1 MSRDRIVFL
10 PCGRLSQLRTDFH
23 QSIFWAAL
31 QHICTFFCVCFS
43 MNICTL
49 LCTFI
54 VLFAS
59 FLDHQYCMR
68 AHHISLYRESI
79 HAPSFYVSKLH
90 CNFYESR
97 RAYFPKS
104 IYLQSCFSQTNNS
117 AILKKFLKIKTPTR
131 KKCSKSKV
139 LFPTLFTEHLFWSHR
154 IRFNVHAKKSFFLK
168 RAVHFLTN
176 CQKVNIVF
184 FTLFQDFSVKCRID
198 MFSLGCEVESGCTN
212 PFT

>member
-1 MSRDRIVFL
+1 MRI
-10 PCGRLSQLRTDFH
+10 
-23 QSIFWAAL
+23 
-31 QHICTFFCVCFS
+31 
-43 MNICTL
+43 
-49 LCTFI
+49 
-54 VLFAS
+54 
-59 FLDHQYCMR
+59 
-68 AHHISLYRESI
+68 HHISLYRETI

-97 RAYFPKS
+97 RAYFSKS
-104 IYLQSCFSQTNNS
+104 IYLQSCFSQTNDS

-198 MFSLGCEVESGCTN
+198 IFSLGCEVESSCAK
-212 PFT
+212 PFCKSHTRIKCEWSSRSLFSKFERCSDKLFIRCVSSIQFDNDIHSFQLTVK